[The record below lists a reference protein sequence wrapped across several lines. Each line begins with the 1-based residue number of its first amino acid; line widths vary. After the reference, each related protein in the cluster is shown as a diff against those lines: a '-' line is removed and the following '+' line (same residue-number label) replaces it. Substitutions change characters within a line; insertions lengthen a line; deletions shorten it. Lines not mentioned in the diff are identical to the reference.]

1 MTKILIFGASGRMGQ
16 EIADIILNE
25 QKNFKLAYRVDK
37 KKSGD
42 IVTLDSVSAK
52 NVDVVIDFSHAD
64 AVENIIKFCINEKLP
79 LVSGTTGINKETKA
93 KLQKAS
99 TAIPVMWSPNM
110 SLGIAVLNKAIQ
122 SLAALDEFDFQIEE
136 IHHSK
141 KKDAPSGTALLLQE
155 TLEKTVRRKPQ
166 GPLSIRGGGVFGI
179 HRIFAMGEEE
189 TLMFEHVALNRRVF
203 ARGAVKAAEKLASK
217 KPGLYQLADLFA

>member
-16 EIADIILNE
+16 EIAEIIGE
-25 QKNFKLAYRVDK
+25 QKSLKLAYQVDK

-64 AVENIIKFCINEKLP
+64 AVENIIKFCVSEKRP
-79 LVSGTTGINKETKA
+79 LVSGTTGLSKETKS

-99 TAIPVMWSPNM
+99 STIPIMWSPNM

-141 KKDAPSGTALLLQE
+141 KKDAPSGTAILLQE
-155 TLEKTVRRKPQ
+155 TLEKTVQRKPQ

-203 ARGAVKAAEKLASK
+203 ARGAVKAAEKLAVK
-217 KPGLYQLADLFA
+217 KPGFYQLADLFT